1 MNDMIDGEYRFE
13 LVLNDPALSNAKGM
27 QWQAR
32 CEQTVTGVKWIL
44 AGDLAAAVHR
54 MMHTAPTPND
64 QEGK

>member
-32 CEQTVTGVKWIL
+32 CEQSTRWTWIAPVATVYSKRTSCS
-44 AGDLAAAVHR
+44 
-54 MMHTAPTPND
+54 
-64 QEGK
+64 